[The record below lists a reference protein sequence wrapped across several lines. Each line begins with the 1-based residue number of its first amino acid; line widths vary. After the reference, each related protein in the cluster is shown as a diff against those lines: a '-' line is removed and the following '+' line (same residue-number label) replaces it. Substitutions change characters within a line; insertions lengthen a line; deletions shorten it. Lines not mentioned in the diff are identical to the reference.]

1 MSDYQFK
8 QLDFTEYP
16 PEEMLRKS
24 QKFYNE
30 IKQRRSVREFSDRA
44 IPAEVIKNAV
54 LAAGSAPSGAN
65 QQPWKFIV
73 VSNPEIKRQ
82 IRQAAEEVEHKL
94 YTKVAPDDWLNALAP
109 LATDASK
116 PFLETAPCL
125 IVISAKKY
133 ALDQQGNK
141 QKVYYSPES
150 VGIATGILLT
160 ALHMSG
166 LATLTYTPSPMNFLS
181 RILERPD
188 NERPYMVIVTGFPAE
203 NATVQV
209 LEKYPLEHIAE
220 LID

>member
-82 IRQAAEEVEHKL
+82 IRQAAEEVERKL

-188 NERPYMVIVTGFPAE
+188 NERPYMVIVAGFPAE
-203 NATVQV
+203 NATVPV

-220 LID
+220 FID